1 MREGDA
7 TPRSML
13 IRPDPMWSMKE
24 WDAKAEAVHKISI
37 ETLRR
42 EGFDSAAVLLELTR
56 ELPRLR
62 RGIRC
67 ADL

>member
-1 MREGDA
+1 
-7 TPRSML
+7 
-13 IRPDPMWSMKE
+13 MWSMKD